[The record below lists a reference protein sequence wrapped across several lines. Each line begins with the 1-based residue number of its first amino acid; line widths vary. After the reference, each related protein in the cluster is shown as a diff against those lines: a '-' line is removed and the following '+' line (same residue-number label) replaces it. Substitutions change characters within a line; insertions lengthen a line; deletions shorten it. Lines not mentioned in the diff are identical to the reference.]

1 MTYPPQGPNDD
12 PYEPPTNIVP
22 PASPAG
28 GYPSPQP
35 GYGPPPG
42 QTPPPPQPGY
52 GPPQPG
58 YGPPQPG
65 YGPPPDYAAPPPG
78 NSYAVPAGYQSV
90 GDPLVPA
97 GPDFS
102 TWFAKLQEVAKRSWK
117 SALILTGLGI
127 AVPMAVIAVL
137 RQFAIGAWTFNVL
150 QVGDLGTAIGSFLGG
165 LVLLIIAYVGVAFVA
180 SIAWAAGTWALVQ
193 EAATGQSANIGE
205 AFKFGTSRAMRLWP
219 WAIVAGI
226 AYGVGSACCY
236 LPGVY
241 AAFAFSMFG
250 FVGLFQRGVN
260 PLGGSA
266 QMAHADFGPNLGKIL
281 LTFVPFLIFGI
292 VVPTIFRLLAGAAA
306 GVFSTGFTYDL
317 TYGLVAGI
325 GELIAAPGYAALLLG
340 LLPTYA
346 QLRARQAPVSTP
358 QFQQELQA

>member
-1 MTYPPQGPNDD
+1 MTYPPQGPADD
-12 PYEPPTNIVP
+12 PYEPPTNITP
-22 PASPAG
+22 PAPPAG
-28 GYPSPQP
+28 DYPPPPP
-35 GYGPPPG
+35 GYGPPPSQPPG
-42 QTPPPPQPGY
+42 YAAPPPA
-52 GPPQPG
+52 
-58 YGPPQPG
+58 
-65 YGPPPDYAAPPPG
+65 PPPGYAAPPPG
-78 NSYAVPAGYQSV
+78 YAAPPPGYAAPPPASSYAVPSGYQSV

-117 SALILTGLGI
+117 SALIITGLGI
-127 AVPMAVIAVL
+127 ALPQAVIAIL
-137 RQFAIGAWTFNVL
+137 QQFAIGAWTFSVL
-150 QVGDLGTAIGSFLGG
+150 EIGDLGTALGSLIGG
-165 LVLLIIAYVGVAFVA
+165 LFVLLLAYVGVAFVA

-193 EAATGQSANIGE
+193 EAATGQSANIGA

-226 AYGVGSACCY
+226 AFGIGSACCY

-260 PLGGSA
+260 PVGGSF
-266 QMAHADFGPNLGKIL
+266 QMTHSDFGPNLGKIL
-281 LTFVPFLIFGI
+281 LTFVPFVIFGYVI
-292 VVPTIFRLLAGAAA
+292 PFVFGLLAAAVAGA
-306 GVFSTGFTYDL
+306 FSYGFTYDL
-317 TYGLVAGI
+317 TFGLVAAFGQ
-325 GELIAAPGYAALLLG
+325 LIAAPGYAALLLG

-358 QFQQELQA
+358 LFQQELQS